1 MAELQSPDLSIYSDL
16 YIIPPVKKLI
26 FLFLLVPFS
35 LFAHPHIMLN
45 TSLEIEYS
53 NSICTGVWVDWK
65 FDRFFSVS
73 IIREFDKDKNGKFD
87 KNEVKDIEA
96 NAFSN
101 LKNYG
106 YFVNIRV
113 GKKRAS
119 PKSVTNFSARFSGDK
134 LYYRFFVPLDKGHY
148 SNFYISIFD
157 PTYYSAV
164 TYVKGGIT
172 FGSGTG
178 PLPEYKILVNKNY
191 PVYYNPYGSA
201 SDMTA
206 YKKWKPGLQT
216 AYPKEVHVYFQ

>member
-1 MAELQSPDLSIYSDL
+1 MKRIAL
-16 YIIPPVKKLI
+16 PV
-26 FLFLLVPFS
+26 FLLSLSLP

-53 NSICTGVWVDWK
+53 NSKCTGVWVDWE

-73 IIREFDKDKNGKFD
+73 IIRDFDKNKNGKFD

-96 NAFSN
+96 HAFSN

-113 GKKRAS
+113 GKKRS
-119 PKSVTNFSARFSGDK
+119 HPKRVTNFFARFSGDK
-134 LYYRFFVPLDKGHY
+134 LYYRFFVPLDKGSY
-148 SNFYISIFD
+148 SNFNISIFD
-157 PTYYSAV
+157 PTYYCAV

-172 FGSGTG
+172 FGSGKG
-178 PLPEYKILVNKNY
+178 PLPKYAILENKNY

-206 YKKWKPGLQT
+206 YTKWKPGLQT
-216 AYPKEVHVYFQ
+216 AYPKEVHVHFQ